1 MIDDRIELCCCS
13 SVLLAIRSVAE
24 REREREGLDSGSER
38 GIVVYNG
45 MFPLFVMCDCNWLA
59 YCLCLSLD
67 ITFVYKPKGLRIV
80 EIDLAEFMI

>member
-1 MIDDRIELCCCS
+1 MGVSAIWWSGCICFHSMIDDRIELCCCS

-45 MFPLFVMCDCNWLA
+45 MFFLNLCNQRSNFVNSQKCHSTVL
-59 YCLCLSLD
+59 
-67 ITFVYKPKGLRIV
+67 
-80 EIDLAEFMI
+80 

>member
-45 MFPLFVMCDCNWLA
+45 MFFFEFVQPTVEFREFPEMPLYSFINLQWFH
-59 YCLCLSLD
+59 YSN
-67 ITFVYKPKGLRIV
+67 I
-80 EIDLAEFMI
+80 